1 MHQKKKDWIEGGGQ
15 SGDCTDICLIK
26 EVHKMLMTKF
36 YSGQKGHCK
45 NFFNFTIYL
54 KYSPKKS

>member
-1 MHQKKKDWIEGGGQ
+1 MFTEIFRVNCTGVYNLLCNASKKKDWIEGGGQ

-36 YSGQKGHCK
+36 YSG
-45 NFFNFTIYL
+45 
-54 KYSPKKS
+54 